1 MTEDQA
7 GHTRIIAS
15 EFNEAMLD
23 MCDRFWKELAYNP
36 TAFRV
41 MLATHGGVEAARRL
55 LNGPQAQSG
64 LERLWQE
71 GRLGESVEAHVLD
84 PRYATL
90 FTARERMI
98 ARKRLTDLNPDTP
111 PE

>member
-41 MLATHGGVEAARRL
+41 MLATH
-55 LNGPQAQSG
+55 
-64 LERLWQE
+64 
-71 GRLGESVEAHVLD
+71 
-84 PRYATL
+84 
-90 FTARERMI
+90 
-98 ARKRLTDLNPDTP
+98 
-111 PE
+111 